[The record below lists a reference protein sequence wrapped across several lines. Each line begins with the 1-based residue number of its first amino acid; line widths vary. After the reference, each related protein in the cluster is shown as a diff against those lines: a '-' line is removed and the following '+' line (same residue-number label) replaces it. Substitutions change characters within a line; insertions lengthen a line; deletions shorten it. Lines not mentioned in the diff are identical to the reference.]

1 MADFDVIIIGGG
13 PGGYVAAIRCAQLGL
28 KTACIEDRIDESGK
42 PALGGTC
49 LNIGCIPSKALL
61 DTSHHY
67 FRAQHDFSDHG
78 IKISGLKI
86 DVTTM
91 MQRKQNVV
99 QTLTGG
105 VAMLFAKHKVTW
117 LKGRGTLV
125 GNSQVGASNGSHL
138 IRFVSHDKKADPEE
152 YEAENIILATGSL
165 SVELEAAPLD
175 GKRIVDST
183 GALNFKE
190 APKRLAII
198 GGGVIGLEL
207 GSVWSRLGAEVTT
220 LVRGDTFLRNVDQQL
235 ASAMKKNLQQQ
246 GMEILMGAR
255 LVSVKSTAKQV
266 AVTYSDADGEHKL
279 LVDKLLVATGRRPNS
294 ENLGAETIGLAIDQR
309 GFVEVDNECR
319 TNLPGVYAI
328 GDLVRGPMLAHK
340 ASEEGVAVAERI
352 AGQKPEVNYGAIPSV
367 VYTWPE
373 LASVGKTSEQLQAEG
388 IGFKTGVFPFVGSG
402 RAHASGD
409 TNGMVKILAD
419 EKTDRILGVHILG
432 PDASELISEAVVAME
447 FSASSEDLARIIHAH
462 PTLSETVHEAA
473 LAVDGRPIHI

>member
-13 PGGYVAAIRCAQLGL
+13 PGGYVAAIRSAQLGL
-28 KTACIEDRIDESGK
+28 KTACIEDRIDESGQ

-67 FRAQHDFSDHG
+67 FRAQHEFSDHG
-78 IKISGLKI
+78 IKTTGLKI

-105 VAMLFAKHKVTW
+105 VAMLFAKHKITW
-117 LKGRGTLV
+117 LKGRGSLV
-125 GNSQVGASNGSHL
+125 DNNRV
-138 IRFVSHDKKADPEE
+138 RFVSHDKKTEE
-152 YEAENIILATGSL
+152 LVASNIILATGSS
-165 SVELEAAPLD
+165 SVELEEAPLD

-183 GALNFKE
+183 GALDFDE
-190 APKRLAII
+190 VPKRLGII

-207 GSVWSRLGAEVTT
+207 ASVWSRLGTKVST

-235 ASAMKKNLQQQ
+235 AGSMKKNLEQQ
-246 GMEILMGAR
+246 GMNILMGAK
-255 LVSVKSTAKQV
+255 LVSVKSTAKQ
-266 AVTYSDADGEHKL
+266 ATVTYADADGEHKL
-279 LVDKLLVATGRRPNS
+279 QVDKLLVATGRRPNS
-294 ENLGAETIGLAIDQR
+294 ENLGAEVIGLTIDQR
-309 GFVEVDNECR
+309 GFVEVDDECR
-319 TNLPGVYAI
+319 TNLPGIYAI

-352 AGQKPEVNYGAIPSV
+352 AGQKPEVNYGVIPSV

-373 LASVGKTSEQLQAEG
+373 LASVGKTAEQLQAEG
-388 IGFKTGVFPFVGSG
+388 IGFKQGVFPFVGSG

-409 TNGMVKILAD
+409 TGGMVKILAD
-419 EKTDRILGVHILG
+419 KKTDRILGVHILG
-432 PDASELISEAVVAME
+432 PNASELISEAVVAME

-462 PTLSETVHEAA
+462 PTLSEAVHEAA

>member
-1 MADFDVIIIGGG
+1 MTDFDVIIIGGG

-28 KTACIEDRIDESGK
+28 KTACIEDRLDESGQ

-67 FRAQHDFSDHG
+67 SRAHHEFSDHG
-78 IKISGLKI
+78 IKITGLKI
-86 DVTTM
+86 DVATM

-105 VAMLFAKHKVTW
+105 IAMLFAKHKVTW

-125 GNSQVGASNGSHL
+125 GGKLV
-138 IRFVSHDKKADPEE
+138 RFVGHDKKAEPEE
-152 YEAENIILATGSL
+152 YEAENIVLATGSS
-165 SVELEAAPLD
+165 SVELDAVPFD

-183 GALNFKE
+183 GALEFNE
-190 APKRLAII
+190 VPKRLAII
-198 GGGVIGLEL
+198 GGGVIGIEL
-207 GSVWSRLGAEVTT
+207 GSVWSRLGTKVTT

-235 ASAMKKNLQQQ
+235 ANAMKKNLEQQ
-246 GMEILMGAR
+246 GMDILMGAK
-255 LVSVKSTAKQV
+255 LVSVKATAKQV
-266 AVTYSDADGEHKL
+266 SVTYADENGEHKL
-279 LVDKLLVATGRRPNS
+279 QVDKLLVATGRRPNS
-294 ENLGAETIGLAIDQR
+294 ENLGAEAVGLAIDQR
-309 GFVEVDNECR
+309 GFVEVDDQCR

-340 ASEEGVAVAERI
+340 ASEEGIAVAERI
-352 AGQKPEVNYGAIPSV
+352 AGQNPEVNYDVIPSV

-373 LASVGKTSEQLQAEG
+373 LASVGKTTEQLQAEG
-388 IGFKTGVFPFVGSG
+388 VEFRTGVFPFVGSG

-409 TNGMVKILAD
+409 IEGMVKILAD

-432 PDASELISEAVVAME
+432 PNASELISEAVVAME

-462 PTLSETVHEAA
+462 PTLSEAVHEAA